1 MNNQNQNQ
9 YPIFNNPNEQLTFD
23 QIGNNENTYSSKEEE
38 IRTEINTAIR
48 LGFIRK
54 VYGILS
60 IQLFITTLFCLL
72 SMISQSVKE
81 FMIFNRGLAYIMLFL
96 LIIIPIIIICCPK
109 TMRQVPQNYIILL
122 LFTLAESYFVGFICA
137 FTNPK
142 IVFMAATMTFVMV
155 ISLTLYAINTNN
167 DITMQGGALFIFSAA
182 VMLLIFF
189 GFFTNNGLFRVIIS
203 LVCVILFSLYL
214 IYDTQLIMGNR
225 QELIQ
230 VDDYILGAFILY
242 TDIISIF
249 LKLLDILNYFTN
261 N

>member
-1 MNNQNQNQ
+1 
-9 YPIFNNPNEQLTFD
+9 
-23 QIGNNENTYSSKEEE
+23 
-38 IRTEINTAIR
+38 
-48 LGFIRK
+48 
-54 VYGILS
+54 
-60 IQLFITTLFCLL
+60 
-72 SMISQSVKE
+72 
-81 FMIFNRGLAYIMLFL
+81 
-96 LIIIPIIIICCPK
+96 
-109 TMRQVPQNYIILL
+109 MRQVPQNYIILL

-142 IVFMAATMTFVMV
+142 IVFMAAAMTFVMV

-167 DITMQGGALFIFSAA
+167 DITLQGGALFIFSAA
-182 VMLLIFF
+182 VMLFIFF

-230 VDDYILGAFILY
+230 VDDYILGAFMLY

-249 LKLLDILNYFTN
+249 LQLLQILNYFTDN
-261 N
+261 